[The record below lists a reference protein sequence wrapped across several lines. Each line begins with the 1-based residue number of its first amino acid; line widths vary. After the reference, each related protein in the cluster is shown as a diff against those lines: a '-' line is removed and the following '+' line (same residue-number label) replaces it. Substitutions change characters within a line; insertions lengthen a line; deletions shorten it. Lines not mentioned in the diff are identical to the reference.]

1 VYCDSPPTCSSCI
14 VSYVGV
20 VRGGVKEGM
29 SEETHL
35 EYGVGFAL
43 PQEVSPRD
51 DPGLC
56 ILREIEVE
64 GAEAGVMWCVEVA
77 WDHALWD

>member
-1 VYCDSPPTCSSCI
+1 
-14 VSYVGV
+14 
-20 VRGGVKEGM
+20 M

-35 EYGVGFAL
+35 EYGVGFTL

-56 ILREIEVE
+56 ILREVEVE